1 MTPAKRSTGASAT
14 AHRYPRPAGPGRGS
28 SDDIQD
34 RDGARLVLASTRFL
48 YPSLR
53 HIFADGAHR
62 GATLA
67 TALDN
72 IGQWTFQIVKRCDT
86 ATGFVVLPRRRVVER
101 TFAWLNRNRCL
112 AKDFDG
118 SLESALAWL
127 FPANTKLLLRRLAR
141 LTRVQPVV

>member
-1 MTPAKRSTGASAT
+1 MTPAKRSTGASA
-14 AHRYPRPAGPGRGS
+14 HRSPIPSTCRSRPRFIRRHPGSR
-28 SDDIQD
+28 
-34 RDGARLVLASTRFL
+34 GARLVLASTRFL